1 MTRPERQQ
9 SVLDILRNFRG
20 PEPLKQ
26 LFWSELNY
34 SRVNTPL
41 SRRGWNATAAGSLA
55 ADPVLFATGG
65 DGFHIIHSRLS
76 TEKLLMGQERP
87 VVSQLL
93 KEHPYAL
100 FVFSNN
106 SLNRWHFLNVKY
118 DDEITKRRVFRRI
131 TVGPE
136 ERLRT
141 ASERIALLDL
151 ESVGVDLFGLSPL
164 EIQTRHDEAFN
175 KEPLTKDFFKRFDQ
189 ALEAIKSDL
198 EEYQKPI
205 KSAEAYT
212 QAQLLLERLIFLYF
226 LQNRGWLNQDRSFLL
241 DHLTEHLSKPGAFT
255 YYSEFL
261 DKLFWTLSSAPGEG
275 GRLPGIPFLNGGLFD
290 DDEFRQPAGS
300 RKTNPPLK
308 VRNSTFNSV
317 FGDLLEAFNFT
328 VTEDTPLN
336 QEVAVDPEMLG
347 KVFESIVLHAE
358 AADPDATA
366 PDKRKATGSYY
377 TPRIVVHF
385 ICREVLYQYLHARL
399 ECGDSSP
406 LSDAAT
412 RRGVSRAG
420 VGVPLVGTQGGG
432 MAAFRAPTRGA
443 PTEAGPR
450 NLVSTEAARR
460 SDSGPRSPESVGVS
474 SGNPP

>member
-9 SVLDILRNFRG
+9 TVLDILKDFRG

-41 SRRGWNATAAGSLA
+41 SRQKWNAAAADSLA
-55 ADPVLFATGG
+55 GDPVLFATGG
-65 DGFHIIHSRLS
+65 DGFHIIYSRLP
-76 TEKLLMGQERP
+76 TDKLLMGQERP

-100 FVFSNN
+100 FVFSNK
-106 SLNRWHFLNVKY
+106 SLNRWHFLNVRY

-141 ASERIALLDL
+141 ASECIAQLDL
-151 ESVGVDLFGLSPL
+151 ASIGADLFGLSAFD
-164 EIQTRHDEAFN
+164 IQARHDKAFN

-189 ALEAIKSDL
+189 ALEAIKTDL
-198 EEYQKPI
+198 EEYQRPI
-205 KSAEAYT
+205 INSAEAYT

-226 LQNRGWLNQDRSFLL
+226 LQNRGWLNQDDRFLL
-241 DHLTEHLSKPGAFT
+241 NHLTEHQSEPGAFT

-290 DDEFRQPAGS
+290 DDEFRQP

-308 VRNSTFNSV
+308 VRNATFKSV

-358 AADPDATA
+358 AAMTPTPTLLTNERALA
-366 PDKRKATGSYY
+366 PITRPALLFILSVARCSISIS
-377 TPRIVVHF
+377 TP
-385 ICREVLYQYLHARL
+385 AL
-399 ECGDSSP
+399 ECGSLLP
-406 LSDAAT
+406 LSLPQARLRTVQRVPPIRRSKLRPGKAGASSRTPKIGRHGFARSWRWTPRTGWTT
-412 RRGVSRAG
+412 RRR
-420 VGVPLVGTQGGG
+420 T
-432 MAAFRAPTRGA
+432 
-443 PTEAGPR
+443 
-450 NLVSTEAARR
+450 
-460 SDSGPRSPESVGVS
+460 D
-474 SGNPP
+474 